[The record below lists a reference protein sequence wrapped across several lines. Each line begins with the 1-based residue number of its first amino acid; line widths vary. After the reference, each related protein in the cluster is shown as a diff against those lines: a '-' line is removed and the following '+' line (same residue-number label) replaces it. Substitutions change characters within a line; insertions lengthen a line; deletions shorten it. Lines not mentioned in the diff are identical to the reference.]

1 MLIFSTTF
9 CGDLW
14 VRVAGIPSLLNLT
27 NKQPFFA
34 CLPLKTPFFSIYCVI
49 TNDTKYSVFFQKGR
63 NVWYC
68 DGSYQLVLCSD
79 AMSQFRRCDK
89 LSIEIA
95 SNHWDRKSHLCL
107 RSRSGLW
114 NEIPDYPW
122 NAHCYC
128 IVCSDLYISTS
139 NSILC

>member
-34 CLPLKTPFFSIYCVI
+34 CLPLKTPFFSIYCMI

-95 SNHWDRKSHLCL
+95 SNHWDTCVCAQDLDFEMKFQIIREMLTVIAL
-107 RSRSGLW
+107 FAL
-114 NEIPDYPW
+114 I
-122 NAHCYC
+122 C
-128 IVCSDLYISTS
+128 ISLQV
-139 NSILC
+139 ILFYAS